1 MRRLYLLRHAKSL
14 WTNPAGT
21 DFDRRLSPRG
31 LRDSKNM
38 ASFIKKSDLP
48 IELVLCSSAKR
59 TTQTLEPIRSILK
72 SSTQV
77 VIEDAFYRADPRE
90 ILNRLSQ
97 VPATIE
103 SILVIGHN
111 PAIQTLAHAMAPA
124 GPLREQLALKYPTA
138 SLTILDLDIRSWDL
152 GNSAAS
158 SARFIRPSDVDGEE
172 FLII

>member
-31 LRDSKNM
+31 LRDAKNM

-59 TTQTLEPIRSILK
+59 TIQTLEPIRSILNK
-72 SSTQV
+72 SAHIAV
-77 VIEDAFYRADPRE
+77 EDSLYRADPHE

-97 VPATIE
+97 VPAAIE

-124 GPLREQLALKYPTA
+124 GPLKEQMAVKYPTA
-138 SLTILDLDIRSWDL
+138 SLTILDLDNRSWDL
-152 GNSAAS
+152 SNSAAS
-158 SARFIRPSDVDGEE
+158 NARFIRPGDVDGEE